1 MTVVRWDPFRG
12 VSALQERIN
21 RLFDESFS
29 QTKTL
34 DDDVTLCA
42 WEPAVDVYET
52 GGAIV
57 FKAELPGVQ
66 KEDVSVEIKD
76 NVLTLKGERF
86 VDPEIDEEKYYR
98 KERCFGTF
106 HRSFTLRSVVR
117 PDQIKA
123 KFTDGILEVEV
134 PKPEEEKLKHIS
146 VNIE

>member
-29 QTKTL
+29 QTKTV
-34 DDDVTLCA
+34 DDDTPLCA
-42 WEPAVDVYET
+42 WKPPVDVYEA

-86 VDPEIDEEKYYR
+86 VDPEIDDEKYYR
-98 KERCFGTF
+98 KERCFGAF
-106 HRSFTLRSVVR
+106 HRSFTLRSAVK

-123 KFTDGILEVEV
+123 KFTDGILEVEI